1 MPVNQRPTLGPMV
14 SATCLQQLRMYTE
27 DLAGRGPV
35 LGAGRLRGRAV
46 IADLGLEG
54 SQLDDDKLLSVFVET
69 FGINGTRLCLVT
81 GVSSDDSGAYVVQ
94 LVEGACTHQQQ
105 TTEPM
110 CAYTL
115 GVFIGALQAITGT
128 VMQGRETSCQAVGDL
143 TCTYL
148 IRPHR
153 ALV

>member
-1 MPVNQRPTLGPMV
+1 VPVNQRPTLGPMV
-14 SATCLQQLRMYTE
+14 SATCLQQLRIYTE
-27 DLAGRGPV
+27 DIAGRGPV
-35 LGAGRLRGRAV
+35 LGAGRLRGRGV

-54 SQLDDDKLLSVFVET
+54 SGLDDEKLLSLFVDT
-69 FGINGTRLCLVT
+69 FGVNGTRLCLVT
-81 GVSSDDSGAYVVQ
+81 DVSSDDSGTYVVK

-105 TTEPM
+105 TTEPL

-115 GVFIGALQAITGT
+115 GVFIGAVQAVTGV
-128 VMQGRETSCQAVGDL
+128 VMQGSETTCQAMGDP

-153 ALV
+153 ALA

>member
-14 SATCLQQLRMYTE
+14 SATCLQQLRIYTE

-35 LGAGRLRGRAV
+35 LGAGRLRGRGV

-54 SQLDDDKLLSVFVET
+54 SQLDDEKLLSLFVET

-81 GVSSDDSGAYVVQ
+81 AVSSDESGVYVVK
-94 LVEGACTHQQQ
+94 LIEGACTHQQQ

-110 CAYTL
+110 CVYTL
-115 GVFIGALQAITGT
+115 GVFVGALQAVTG
-128 VMQGRETSCQAVGDL
+128 VVLQGVETTCEAMGDPA
-143 TCTYL
+143 CTYV

-153 ALV
+153 ALR

>member
-14 SATCLQQLRMYTE
+14 SATCLQQLRIYTE

-35 LGAGRLRGRAV
+35 LGAGRLRGRGV
-46 IADLGLEG
+46 IAQLGLDG
-54 SQLDDDKLLSVFVET
+54 SRLDDDKLLALFADA
-69 FGINGTRLCLVT
+69 FGINGTRLCVVT
-81 GVSSDDSGAYVVQ
+81 DVRSDGAGGYVVQ
-94 LVEGACTHQQQ
+94 LIEGACTHQLQ

-110 CAYTL
+110 CVYTL
-115 GVFIGALQAITGT
+115 GVFVGALQAVTG
-128 VMQGRETSCQAVGDL
+128 VPMQGTETTCEAAGDPV
-143 TCTYL
+143 CTYV